1 LKVLPDPPDLLLDVD
16 LLMIELYVVVLSNV
30 FHQVRNLL
38 LKGVHAILQ
47 RVFLAQILIPE
58 LVQRVIVDLKQVL
71 DAILMMIELLDHL
84 LLLGYI

>member
-1 LKVLPDPPDLLLDVD
+1 MPDPPDLLLDVD
-16 LLMIELYVVVLSNV
+16 LLMIELYVVVLSNI

-38 LKGVHAILQ
+38 LEGVHAILQ

-58 LVQRVIVDLKQVL
+58 LIQRVVVDLKQVL